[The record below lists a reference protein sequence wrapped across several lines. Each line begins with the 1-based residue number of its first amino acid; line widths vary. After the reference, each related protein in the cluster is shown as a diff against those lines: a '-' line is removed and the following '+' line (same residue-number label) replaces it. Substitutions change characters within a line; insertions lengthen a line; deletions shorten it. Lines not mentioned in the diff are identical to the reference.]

1 MKCNLFFLLFFL
13 FSCTIHSSGSK
24 NRSSYSAKGFAYVLP
39 LDLIPATLKENQF
52 FISHNK
58 FRLGTKIR
66 VINPENKKSLEI
78 IIKKKIKYD
87 NFYKILIS
95 ETILNELNI
104 DKNFPYVEVIE
115 IKVNK
120 SFIAKKAV
128 TEKEERLIT
137 NKAPI
142 EKININNISKMNLDD
157 VKKNKIKTFS
167 ILVAEFYSKESAELL
182 KKRLEEILST
192 SNYQLIRISAKN
204 EKSFE
209 LLMGP
214 YNTINK
220 LKNDY
225 NLLSKSEFENLD
237 IKIND

>member
-1 MKCNLFFLLFFL
+1 MKYNLFFLLFFL
-13 FSCTIHSSGSK
+13 YSCTTQTSGSK
-24 NRSSYSAKGFAYVLP
+24 NTSSYSAKGFAYILP
-39 LDLIPATLKENQF
+39 LSLMPKTLKEDQF

-58 FRLGTKIR
+58 FRSGTKIR
-66 VINPENKKSLEI
+66 VINPENEKSLEL

-95 ETILNELNI
+95 EAILNQLKL

-120 SFIAKKAV
+120 SFIAEKAV

-142 EKININNISKMNLDD
+142 EKININNISKMKLSNI
-157 VKKNKIKTFS
+157 KKNKIKTFS

-182 KKRLEEILST
+182 KERIEKIMSN
-192 SNYQLIRISAKN
+192 SNYQLIKINKRN

-225 NLLSKSEFENLD
+225 NVLSGSEFENLD

>member
-24 NRSSYSAKGFAYVLP
+24 NKSSYSAKGFAYVLP
-39 LDLIPATLKENQF
+39 LGLIPATLKENQF

-120 SFIAKKAV
+120 SFIAKKAI

-225 NLLSKSEFENLD
+225 NVLSKSEFENLE